1 MVLLSSSAVSA
12 AISGGVICAFTF
24 LLFLSGYV
32 LQQRTVR
39 SLQEALRQPP
49 EPLRPIPSHLPRLT
63 NVDVGISRNSN
74 DEIEEIIVG
83 VDTPLEAEQEKDSV
97 AEEASKSVSPD
108 PSQFVTENFDSL
120 AYILSLPEPED
131 LCSAALFARQQRES
145 SSLPR
150 KPAIVF
156 LYPSV
161 WETSPS
167 PVHVAALTFLR
178 DIQEDFDLV
187 YHPVE
192 ISTVWSGVG
201 INSQLLGEL
210 QRNRWNYD
218 RALYLK
224 TPGMAMDLFILDQT
238 LRQSQ
243 VKKAW
248 APITAS
254 AGHDPD
260 MLFWSRKKGL
270 MMPRGEMRRLT
281 VSAVTSHSNH
291 HAAEMDVEVQAK
303 SAAYVLF
310 DDGELDHRRTEK
322 EWYGGLFELF
332 ERERSGICKGRG
344 LLPGERDKVDL
355 RKRST

>member
-1 MVLLSSSAVSA
+1 
-12 AISGGVICAFTF
+12 
-24 LLFLSGYV
+24 
-32 LQQRTVR
+32 
-39 SLQEALRQPP
+39 
-49 EPLRPIPSHLPRLT
+49 LRPIPSHRPRLT
-63 NVDVGISRNSN
+63 NADVGISRNGN
-74 DEIEEIIVG
+74 DEIDEVIVA
-83 VDTPLEAEQEKDSV
+83 VDTQPEAGK
-97 AEEASKSVSPD
+97 EEDLATGEPKKSESSDRSQVVS
-108 PSQFVTENFDSL
+108 ENFDSL
-120 AYILSLPEPED
+120 AYFLSLPEPED

-145 SSLPR
+145 SNLPR

-161 WETSPS
+161 WETSLS

-178 DIQEDFDLV
+178 EIQEEYDLI

-201 INSQLLGEL
+201 TNSQLLGEL
-210 QRNRWNYD
+210 QRNRWSYD

-224 TPGMAMDLFILDQT
+224 TPGMATDLSTLDQT

-243 VKKAW
+243 VKKSW

-270 MMPRGEMRRLT
+270 LMPRGEMRKLT
-281 VSAVTSHSNH
+281 VSAMTSHSNH

-310 DDGELDHRRTEK
+310 DDEELDHRRTEK
-322 EWYGGLFELF
+322 EWYGGLFEKF
-332 ERERSGICKGRG
+332 ERERSGICKGWG

-355 RKRST
+355 RKRSI